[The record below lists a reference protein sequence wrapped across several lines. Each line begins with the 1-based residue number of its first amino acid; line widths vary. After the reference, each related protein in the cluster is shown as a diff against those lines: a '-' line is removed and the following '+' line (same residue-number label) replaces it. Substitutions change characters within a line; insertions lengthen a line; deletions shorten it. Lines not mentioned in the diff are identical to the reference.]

1 MPGGFIFETWYECVE
16 HLPLFKKRCK
26 SGIVHDRV
34 WKNRSEGM
42 GIPEKGGE
50 RKENKREAA
59 QEFMKQHMKQIKTE
73 RR

>member
-1 MPGGFIFETWYECVE
+1 MPGGFIFETWNEYVA

-26 SGIVHDRV
+26 SGIVHTQV
-34 WKNRSEGM
+34 WENRLEGM
-42 GIPEKGGE
+42 GTPEKGGE

-59 QEFMKQHMKQIKTE
+59 QEFMKQHMKQIKTK